1 MAEVAFSGGHHRHTS
16 SIGQLELAGGPLL
29 SGAPR
34 IEMMPNPDFSFPALP
49 QASRTPSLQ
58 PPTPRSKRPV
68 SMHSNEAS
76 IQPKSLAHRRNQ
88 SALPSFS
95 FNSADAS
102 GLQEIATPTLT
113 PDESTPDT
121 PFGRQH
127 GHKRGASEVVG
138 GDSRLG
144 VSSAIS
150 SSPTKST
157 MLPLPLPS
165 PEHTLAKRGHR
176 HRRSGALGSTHDAR
190 DIMQAAT
197 TTTTEP
203 RTSLSLPASP
213 LQDQSQPP
221 LLERASSSPNVSTS
235 ANDPF
240 GPALDQDQQRPSS
253 RRVGFSDNVE
263 FIPRPLSTIS
273 SETESSIST
282 VRGHSVNNSIS
293 SMLSLST
300 PSPPSSRTPR
310 RSLSTTFED
319 QSNSRPKRSSLD
331 VSKRIEKEGEW
342 LKSRS
347 SQSLKRPLSESAV
360 NGQSVSFATRP
371 EPIAKS
377 RPNIHNKKH
386 SFSHALGFD
395 RRKSEPAISLKSN
408 ELSRLS
414 AVSLQEE
421 LGQADQTSTSA
432 HHLERRPSSTKKVR
446 DWAMS
451 RITKRPK
458 VVRSSSSEE
467 EPSSLRPSSASGPV
481 PGMVPMEEAP
491 PAETDLDAVFG
502 TQGGEGVT
510 QRLDTP
516 PQPRLELST
525 PNSFYTGSFPSAES
539 EDASHMVD
547 LDAALGPLKTPQ
559 ASSYRPRKELH
570 SSRGTK
576 DFVGQGMHY
585 HRRAESAP
593 ELVPFSRGSMVSQSS
608 SLPDVF
614 EGEGEDEG
622 TSVLPA
628 RPTSAHSTQGEE
640 AGVGIHVVDAAESGA
655 AFGWSGSDGLR
666 IRLGDWEP
674 ERPTTSYGN
683 VSSRLSTPSNERRP
697 SSIIEQT
704 IIEESSPVEPVE
716 IVDAEEEPRASSLTK
731 SSDSSETPTLLASQP
746 GTLALPPSEEP
757 QSLMTPDTYQTST
770 FSSPDFGRRQGS
782 FETSRV
788 GTAASSI
795 TDNRTMSSSTGDHNL
810 RRSIDV
816 PSLTS
821 SLSTRMSTLHANSS
835 HRDFGT
841 EPIAPAATVDPS
853 TLATA
858 AHRRKRASIQSLS
871 QLVGGSFS
879 SSKSHNNKAASSS
892 AADASR
898 PQTAAATGDSL
909 LLASSSN
916 KPPQPRKEHM
926 LKKLMFWRSKS
937 RQSLRSMS

>member
-1 MAEVAFSGGHHRHTS
+1 MAQVAIPSGHHRRTS

-34 IEMMPNPDFSFPALP
+34 IEMMANPDFSFPALP

-58 PPTPRSKRPV
+58 APGPRSKRPV
-68 SMHSNEAS
+68 SMQTNDPSVQS
-76 IQPKSLAHRRNQ
+76 RSLAHRRNQ

-95 FNSADAS
+95 FNAADAS
-102 GLQEIATPTLT
+102 GLQEISTPTLT

-121 PFGRQH
+121 PSGRHH
-127 GHKRGASEVVG
+127 GHHKRRASEFVG

-144 VSSAIS
+144 VSGAIS
-150 SSPTKST
+150 SSPTKSNI
-157 MLPLPLPS
+157 LPLPIPS
-165 PEHTLAKRGHR
+165 PEHTPAKRGHR

-197 TTTTEP
+197 TTEP
-203 RTSLSLPASP
+203 RASLSLPATP
-213 LQDQSQPP
+213 LPDQSEPP
-221 LLERASSSPNVSTS
+221 PLERASSSPNVGTS
-235 ANDPF
+235 SNDTSEPM
-240 GPALDQDQQRPSS
+240 PDHDEHRPPS

-273 SETESSIST
+273 SETESSMST

-293 SMLSLST
+293 SVLSLST
-300 PSPPSSRTPR
+300 SSPQSGRNPR

-319 QSNSRPKRSSLD
+319 RSDSRPKRHSLET
-331 VSKRIEKEGEW
+331 SKRIEKEGEW

-347 SQSLKRPLSESAV
+347 SQTLERPSSDVAGS
-360 NGQSVSFATRP
+360 GQSVSFAPTP
-371 EPIAKS
+371 EQHAKS
-377 RPNIHNKKH
+377 RPDSHMKKH

-395 RRKSEPAISLKSN
+395 RRRSEPAISMKSN
-408 ELSRLS
+408 EPSS
-414 AVSLQEE
+414 VSVESLQEG
-421 LGQADQTSTSA
+421 LAPVDQTSAMTSA
-432 HHLERRPSSTKKVR
+432 HHLERRSSSTNKVR
-446 DWAMS
+446 KWAMS

-458 VVRSSSSEE
+458 VSRSASSEDDT
-467 EPSSLRPSSASGPV
+467 SVHRPGSASGLV
-481 PGMVPMEEAP
+481 AGRVPMDEARS
-491 PAETDLDAVFG
+491 AETDLDAVFG
-502 TQGGEGVT
+502 TQSGDGVT

-516 PQPRLELST
+516 PQRLHDFST
-525 PNSFYTGSFPSAES
+525 PTSFYTNSSHSADC
-539 EDASHMVD
+539 EDAGHMVD

-559 ASSYRPRKELH
+559 TSASYRPRKELH

-622 TSVLPA
+622 TTSVLPG
-628 RPTSAHSTQGEE
+628 RPISAHSTQGED
-640 AGVGIHVVDAAESGA
+640 AGVGIHIIDAAESGA
-655 AFGWSGSDGLR
+655 VLGWSGNDGLR
-666 IRLGDWEP
+666 IRGGDWEP
-674 ERPTTSYGN
+674 ERPTTSFGN
-683 VSSRLSTPSNERRP
+683 NSSRLSTPSNERRP
-697 SSIIEQT
+697 SSIIDQT
-704 IIEESSPVEPVE
+704 IMEESSPIEPVE

-731 SSDSSETPTLLASQP
+731 SSDSSETPTLLAASQP
-746 GTLALPPSEEP
+746 GTLVIPHSDGP
-757 QSLMTPDTYQTST
+757 QSLMTPDTHQTST
-770 FSSPDFGRRQGS
+770 FSSPDIGRRQSS
-782 FETSRV
+782 FDTSRV

-795 TDNRTMSSSTGDHNL
+795 TDNRTMSSGTGDHNP

-821 SLSTRMSTLHANSS
+821 SLSTRMSTMHANSS
-835 HRDFGT
+835 HRDFSSEST
-841 EPIAPAATVDPS
+841 VHTTADPSAAT
-853 TLATA
+853 

-879 SSKSHNNKAASSS
+879 SSKSNKAS
-892 AADASR
+892 AAADDSR
-898 PQTAAATGDSL
+898 AQGANAV
-909 LLASSSN
+909 
-916 KPPQPRKEHM
+916 KPPKKEHM

-937 RQSLRSMS
+937 KQSLRSMS